1 MSKLKVGKSYF
12 FLGNVHQAFV
22 LWSGGAVALPL
33 HDEFAIF
40 SVVCARMCR
49 SGMYHSGAM

>member
-12 FLGNVHQAFV
+12 FLGNVHQPFV

-40 SVVCARMCR
+40 SVVCAWMCR